1 MMCAHRARQ
10 PPGQRWPE
18 RGSRRPW
25 RCSTSSALL
34 VVVASMALGPR
45 ALAAQAAQQDLR
57 ASELRL
63 DSIRNLREQ
72 LQRELSGLQTRVR
85 DASRELVNI
94 GRQRAAS
101 VSALQEIEFQ
111 AAVLQTSLEQT
122 TAELEAARD
131 RHTDRSAALRKRLRS
146 IYKRGSL
153 HTVRVLLSA
162 ENFGDLL
169 NRYKY
174 LQLMSMYD
182 RVVLDDVRKLEAD
195 LSGNEAELRQTYT
208 QIENLLAE
216 KSSEAAQLRRLE
228 QQSRRALDQVK
239 NAEASTSSRIE
250 KAERDEAQL
259 VGIIE
264 RLERDR
270 IAEERR
276 RASDGSAAL
285 PANITTRDFGRLA
298 WPVEGRIAYRFGPER
313 KPNGN
318 TLMNN
323 GIGIAAPAGSV
334 VRAVQAGT
342 VEHAGPFAGYGS
354 MVMVDHGGGFYTLY
368 MYLRTVSVQRGQS
381 ITNQSEIGTVGGEQ
395 TPEGAHL
402 EFQVRQPVN
411 GTIQP
416 VDPLSW
422 LRSRSGG

>member
-1 MMCAHRARQ
+1 MHGRRS
-10 PPGQRWPE
+10 PGI
-18 RGSRRPW
+18 
-25 RCSTSSALL
+25 ALRITFL
-34 VVVASMALGPR
+34 AAIMACFGPR
-45 ALAAQAAQQDLR
+45 AAAAQVTQQDLR
-57 ASELRL
+57 ASQVRL
-63 DSIRNLREQ
+63 DSIKNHREQ
-72 LQRELSGLQTRVR
+72 LQRELNGLQTRVR
-85 DASRELVNI
+85 DASQELVNI

-111 AAVLQTSLEQT
+111 AAVLQTSIEQT
-122 TAELEAARD
+122 NAALEAARARHAD
-131 RHTDRSAALRKRLRS
+131 RTEALHARLRS
-146 IYKRGSL
+146 VYKRGPL
-153 HTVRVLLSA
+153 HTVRVLMSA

-174 LQLMSMYD
+174 LQLMSLYD
-182 RVVLDDVRKLEAD
+182 RVALDDVRRLESE
-195 LSGNEAELRQTYT
+195 LVSSESELRGTYG

-216 KSSEAAQLRRLE
+216 KSREAAQLRRLE

-239 NAEASTSSRIE
+239 SAEASTSSRIE

-264 RLERDR
+264 RIERER
-270 IAEERR
+270 LAEDRR
-276 RASDGSAAL
+276 RANDGAAAA
-285 PANITTRDFGRLA
+285 PGTITTRDFGRLV

-313 KPNGN
+313 RANGN

-323 GIGIAAPAGSV
+323 GIGIAAPAGTT
-334 VRAVQAGT
+334 VRVVQAGT

-354 MVMVDHGGGFYTLY
+354 MVMVNHGAGFYTLY
-368 MYLRTVSVQRGQS
+368 MYLRTVSVQRGQ
-381 ITNQSEIGTVGGEQ
+381 EIAGQTEVGTVGGEQ
-395 TPEGAHL
+395 TPEGAHI

-411 GTIQP
+411 GTTQP

>member
-1 MMCAHRARQ
+1 MHANRYL
-10 PPGQRWPE
+10 GV
-18 RGSRRPW
+18 SVL
-25 RCSTSSALL
+25 SLL
-34 VVVASMALGPR
+34 LLAMGPR
-45 ALAAQAAQQDLR
+45 ALRAQNAQQDLR
-57 ASELRL
+57 ASQARL
-63 DSIRNLREQ
+63 DSIKNHREQ

-85 DASRELVNI
+85 DASQELLNI

-111 AAVLQTSLEQT
+111 AAVLQTSIEQT
-122 TAELEAARD
+122 NAELEAARD
-131 RHTDRSAALRKRLRS
+131 RHSSRTEALHSRLRE

-153 HTVRVLLSA
+153 HTVRVLMSA

-174 LQLMSMYD
+174 LQLMSLYD
-182 RVVLDDVRKLEAD
+182 RAALRDVQRLETELAT
-195 LSGNEAELRQTYT
+195 NESELRETYR
-208 QIENLLAE
+208 QIENLLTE
-216 KSSEAAQLRRLE
+216 KSREAAALRRLE

-239 NAEASTSSRIE
+239 SAEASTSSRIQ

-264 RLERDR
+264 RLERER
-270 IAEERR
+270 LAEDRR
-276 RASDGSAAL
+276 RANEGAAAA
-285 PANITTRDFGRLA
+285 PGTITTRDFGRLS

-323 GIGIAAPAGSV
+323 GIGIAAPAGTV

-354 MVMVDHGGGFYTLY
+354 MVMVNHGAGFYTLY
-368 MYLRTVSVQRGQS
+368 MYLQTVSVQRGQQ
-381 ITNQSEIGTVGGEQ
+381 IGNQTEIGTVGGEQ

-411 GTIQP
+411 GTTQP

-422 LRSRSGG
+422 LRARSGG

>member
-1 MMCAHRARQ
+1 MH
-10 PPGQRWPE
+10 GQQDSFRK
-18 RGSRRPW
+18 RM
-25 RCSTSSALL
+25 TILF
-34 VVVASMALGPR
+34 VAVSMTWVAPR
-45 ALAAQAAQQDLR
+45 TAAAQATQQDLR
-57 ASELRL
+57 ASQVRL
-63 DSIRNLREQ
+63 DSIRNHREE
-72 LQRELSGLQTRVR
+72 LQRELNGLQTRVR

-111 AAVLQTSLEQT
+111 AAVLETSIEQT
-122 TAELEAARD
+122 NAELEAARQ
-131 RHTDRSAALRKRLRS
+131 RHTDRSAALHARLRA
-146 IYKRGSL
+146 IYKRGPL
-153 HTVRVLLSA
+153 HTVRVLMSA

-174 LQLMSMYD
+174 LQLMSLYD
-182 RVVLDDVRKLEAD
+182 RVALDDVRRIEGELIT
-195 LSGNEAELRQTYT
+195 NESELRATYR
-208 QIENLLAE
+208 QIESLLAE
-216 KSSEAAQLRRLE
+216 KSREAAQLRRLE

-239 NAEASTSSRIE
+239 TAEASTSSRIE
-250 KAERDEAQL
+250 RAERDEAQV

-264 RLERDR
+264 RIESERLAAD
-270 IAEERR
+270 RR
-276 RASDGSAAL
+276 RANEGAAAA
-285 PANITTRDFGRLA
+285 PGTITTRDIRSLS
-298 WPVEGRIAYRFGPER
+298 WPVEGTIAYRFGPER

-323 GIGIAAPAGSV
+323 GIGIAAPAGTP

-354 MVMVDHGGGFYTLY
+354 MVMVNHGAGFYTLY
-368 MYLRTVSVQRGQS
+368 MYLKTVSVRRGQEIGS
-381 ITNQSEIGTVGGEQ
+381 QTEIGTVGGEQ
-395 TPEGAHL
+395 TPEGAHI

-411 GTIQP
+411 GTTQP